1 MALSQTSSRP
11 ALSMTGTGLVPQLGN
26 TNGDRRRAA
35 ENAFDACVT
44 GCERSVVVTTMS
56 AAARAGFE

>member
-35 ENAFDACVT
+35 ENAFDAV
-44 GCERSVVVTTMS
+44 
-56 AAARAGFE
+56 